1 MSKNHK
7 VPHNALSSDHLLPV
21 PSWAEISLSA
31 PFSLTPFTNI
41 LPTAREQVSQSK
53 HQPAQVRFKKKN
65 ASHSHSVFAF
75 HTQPGLVGVLIYSSK
90 RTYMIKQTANTC
102 NSNISTQ

>member
-31 PFSLTPFTNI
+31 PFSLTPFTTI
-41 LPTAREQVSQSK
+41 LPTARKQVSQSK
-53 HQPAQVRFKKKN
+53 QQPAQVRFKKKT
-65 ASHSHSVFAF
+65 HHI
-75 HTQPGLVGVLIYSSK
+75 P
-90 RTYMIKQTANTC
+90 TACLHFTL
-102 NSNISTQ
+102 SQV